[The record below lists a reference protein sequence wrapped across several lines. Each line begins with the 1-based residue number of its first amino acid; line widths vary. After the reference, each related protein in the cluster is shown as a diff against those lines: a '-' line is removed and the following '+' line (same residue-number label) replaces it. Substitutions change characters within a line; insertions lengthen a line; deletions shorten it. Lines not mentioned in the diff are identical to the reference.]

1 MNIQYIN
8 KLNIHIVR
16 YHRYLYDVYL
26 EKDIY
31 KFNISY
37 RVIYRYTV
45 FGYNFLN
52 LFIASIWIYFILIC
66 FSQVFGYILF

>member
-26 EKDIY
+26 E
-31 KFNISY
+31 
-37 RVIYRYTV
+37 
-45 FGYNFLN
+45 L
-52 LFIASIWIYFILIC
+52 
-66 FSQVFGYILF
+66 YILF